1 MLLFIKVMVVQTSGV
16 SNNLLTIFLLPAYI
30 SNVLKLVPGLLIT
43 IRYYCYELS
52 SKLIIFFDVKG
63 I

>member
-52 SKLIIFFDVKG
+52 SKLKIFFD
-63 I
+63 